1 MLRKAATVRY
11 FSYILG
17 TLLTITNLFII
28 TYLLDIYQFAVWGVA
43 NSLIYI
49 FSQFGQLTYVQ
60 YVEKYFPNFDK
71 DKMNYF
77 IYKFLKTISS
87 LFFLWLLILFIL
99 EYVGYFDKFNAENLY
114 IIFILISLLTIVES
128 SIEVSSKYLLALNET
143 RKFDL
148 YELLIF
154 KLSRLV
160 IFYFLLI
167 NDYSVYYLLLTN
179 LVIRSIFL
187 ASVLNY
193 EKKGLIK
200 IIKRIIS
207 SKIFDDNFKNIS
219 YTVKAF
225 SLKSIQVTFLNV
237 IFIILTT
244 FSSNETIANYSL
256 GILIINNI
264 RPIISSLSSLLSPI
278 ISVNVEKRKDNSE
291 LINLVIFI
299 NAVLIAFI
307 SISGYFVTE
316 YQFIINL
323 FLQSFDNDIYLIILI
338 SIYASSIASLY
349 YPKFLNLL
357 FSNYERQLLIYFS
370 LNYVGCLTVFYTL
383 SITYETNLIYFYIIF
398 EVINLTITGY
408 LFRKLNLNN
417 NKNLLSISMLFV
429 TIVIILKIFNYPIS
443 SLLVVVI
450 FLILFGFDSLRLY
463 KKFKLF
469 EDQKNDDYEV

>member
-1 MLRKAATVRY
+1 M
-11 FSYILG
+11 
-17 TLLTITNLFII
+17 
-28 TYLLDIYQFAVWGVA
+28 
-43 NSLIYI
+43 
-49 FSQFGQLTYVQ
+49 
-60 YVEKYFPNFDK
+60 
-71 DKMNYF
+71 
-77 IYKFLKTISS
+77 
-87 LFFLWLLILFIL
+87 
-99 EYVGYFDKFNAENLY
+99 
-114 IIFILISLLTIVES
+114 
-128 SIEVSSKYLLALNET
+128 
-143 RKFDL
+143 
-148 YELLIF
+148 
-154 KLSRLV
+154 
-160 IFYFLLI
+160 
-167 NDYSVYYLLLTN
+167 
-179 LVIRSIFL
+179 
-187 ASVLNY
+187 
-193 EKKGLIK
+193 
-200 IIKRIIS
+200 
-207 SKIFDDNFKNIS
+207 
-219 YTVKAF
+219 
-225 SLKSIQVTFLNV
+225 
-237 IFIILTT
+237 
-244 FSSNETIANYSL
+244 

-278 ISVNVEKRKDNSE
+278 ISVNVEKSKDNSE